1 MPINATD
8 DEVRSAGPAH
18 VGSTA
23 AQHKSVDVSSVAV
36 VAAFAGHVT
45 MDAEAFGVTVSRRPG
60 ACDTNLTGYERG
72 RLLDVLC
79 VRAPIVAQIHPAS
92 RVHSQRCHSRGLSKP
107 RGMNICSHG
116 HERSCCY
123 LGYLHHGLATTHNL
137 CPPDMQLV
145 HLAVVTP
152 DLRICQRVQNGLGV
166 VV

>member
-60 ACDTNLTGYERG
+60 ACDTDLTGYERG

-79 VRAPIVAQIHPAS
+79 HAKAVQRQCQEHETEFPVWVVSSDARDARPRVLWMAIRKEPNGGYHIH
-92 RVHSQRCHSRGLSKP
+92 LSD
-107 RGMNICSHG
+107 
-116 HERSCCY
+116 
-123 LGYLHHGLATTHNL
+123 A
-137 CPPDMQLV
+137 
-145 HLAVVTP
+145 
-152 DLRICQRVQNGLGV
+152 
-166 VV
+166 